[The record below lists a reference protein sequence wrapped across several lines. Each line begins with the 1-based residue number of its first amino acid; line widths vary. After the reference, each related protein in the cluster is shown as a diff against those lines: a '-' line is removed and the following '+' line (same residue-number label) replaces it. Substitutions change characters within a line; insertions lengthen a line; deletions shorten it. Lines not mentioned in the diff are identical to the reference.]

1 MSACIGVWV
10 YTYSGIRILVH
21 VGALVCVLLR
31 YSVCGCVNSTWNF
44 TLPYEREAAGIVLVG

>member
-1 MSACIGVWV
+1 MGRVYRSGMSACIGVWV

-44 TLPYEREAAGIVLVG
+44 YFTL